1 MFLRLL
7 LAGVVGGVLGA
18 MGLGGGTLL
27 MPILSFCFDISPRLA
42 AWLNLVSFLPAAT
55 VAVILHSRDGLI
67 VWREVIYLLS
77 FALVGAILAY
87 VFGKGMSD
95 QSIKRAFGW
104 LLVSLGSLSIILL
117 LFGFR
122 KGKGEPF

>member
-1 MFLRLL
+1 MTFLPLL

-27 MPILSFCFDISPRLA
+27 MPILSFCFDMPPRLV

-55 VAVILHSRDGLI
+55 VALILHSRNGLI
-67 VWREVIYLLS
+67 VWREVVYLLS
-77 FALVGAILAY
+77 FAFVGAILAY
-87 VFGKGMSD
+87 VFGKGVSD
-95 QSIKRAFGW
+95 QAIKRAFGW

-117 LFGFR
+117 LFGFYER
-122 KGKGEPF
+122 KE